1 MLQIGCPKA
10 KILKKKIDGLDY
22 EGIRFKV
29 ESVVGLTLM
38 VSHNSNSDVNAKSV
52 IKKYI
57 TQLSEFK
64 NVYTNI
70 QMVDKNGRII

>member
-10 KILKKKIDGLDY
+10 KILKEKIDGLDY